1 MIGPPHL
8 IRPDG
13 GSHRCAGLQ
22 ARDCLPAPDDDDPDQ
37 MTIIS
42 APAAAAA
49 VPTHP
54 SFEVSANV
62 SGAVLHVTVATLP
75 PARQI
80 MRAPVNNMFII
91 DTGLCWTQWTLDTRS
106 QLVVAVLVTTAVV
119 AASAGWRPLA
129 L

>member
-1 MIGPPHL
+1 
-8 IRPDG
+8 
-13 GSHRCAGLQ
+13 
-22 ARDCLPAPDDDDPDQ
+22 

-42 APAAAAA
+42 APAAAAAA

-62 SGAVLHVTVATLP
+62 SGAVLHCYTLHVTVATLP

-91 DTGLCWTQWTLDTRS
+91 DTGLCWTQRTLDTRS
-106 QLVVAVLVTTAVV
+106 QLVVVT
-119 AASAGWRPLA
+119 
-129 L
+129 

>member
-49 VPTHP
+49 AAAVPTHP

-62 SGAVLHVTVATLP
+62 SGAVLHVTRYTL
-75 PARQI
+75 
-80 MRAPVNNMFII
+80 
-91 DTGLCWTQWTLDTRS
+91 
-106 QLVVAVLVTTAVV
+106 QLLHCP
-119 AASAGWRPLA
+119 RPGR
-129 L
+129 

>member
-1 MIGPPHL
+1 MPSPPHL

-62 SGAVLHVTVATLP
+62 SGAVLHVTRYSCYT
-75 PARQI
+75 
-80 MRAPVNNMFII
+80 APGQADNE
-91 DTGLCWTQWTLDTRS
+91 GTRK
-106 QLVVAVLVTTAVV
+106 QYVYY
-119 AASAGWRPLA
+119 
-129 L
+129 